1 MTSMKDNDNVV
12 NMNTRIE
19 LLYIES
25 KTFEEESFR
34 LIYQKQ
40 NYLMSQLQKKKKNKF
55 YAQEISFEKVS
66 AERPY
71 SDVVPKEKHK
81 PIAEN
86 LALLRDIYR
95 QGYSC

>member
-25 KTFEEESFR
+25 KTFQEESFR
-34 LIYQKQ
+34 LIYQ

-86 LALLRDIYR
+86 LALVRDIYR